1 MGTTEG
7 ATPLKTKAI
16 ARALADLTA
25 KGLAAL
31 PHAQQDQPVPSQS
44 GYPLEWSAAFQ
55 AYYGQGGQPPPAYYP
70 PPPPGGTPQ
79 GHPYMAWSGQ
89 HMMPPYG
96 TPPPPYG
103 GMYPPGGMYGP
114 PQMPPFGM
122 PGPGPSGADPA
133 AAAAMKPQSV
143 SEPEENKA
151 AVKDKAGVKPGGGG
165 GSGGGGGKAAGVA
178 ATVSPSQAKSGVTLA
193 NNGALAVGQSADE
206 DSEDSDDDDGDDSSG
221 PNMGDKAAY
230 SQLLAEGGK
239 GGGLGMGMEYWHAGS
254 GGGSGVI
261 SGGGGGGGS
270 GGGGKKRGPGGG
282 GMGQNMPPELWLQ
295 DEREVKRQRRKQS
308 NRESAR
314 RSRLRKQAE
323 CEELAQRVDTLN
335 AENVQLRAELVRLN
349 DECRKLTQ
357 DNTSIQERL
366 SSLRKQPQDA
376 VQLHGGSSHQPTD
389 DAAAEKAGAVEAANN
404 GNEAGLAGASD
415 ESPAGD

>member
-7 ATPLKTKAI
+7 ATPLKTKH
-16 ARALADLTA
+16 RSGSCCRSLRLRSSLAGYCRVPIDLTA

-44 GYPLEWSAAFQ
+44 GYPLEWNAAFQ

-122 PGPGPSGADPA
+122 PGPGPSSADPA
-133 AAAAMKPQSV
+133 AAAAMKPQSA
-143 SEPEENKA
+143 SEPEETKA
-151 AVKDKAGVKPGGGG
+151 AVKDKAGVKPGSG
-165 GSGGGGGKAAGVA
+165 GSGGGGGGGKAAGVA

-221 PNMGDKAAY
+221 PN
-230 SQLLAEGGK
+230 
-239 GGGLGMGMEYWHAGS
+239 
-254 GGGSGVI
+254 
-261 SGGGGGGGS
+261 
-270 GGGGKKRGPGGG
+270 
-282 GMGQNMPPELWLQ
+282 

-335 AENVQLRAELVRLN
+335 GENVQLRAELVRLN

-376 VQLHGGSSHQPTD
+376 VQLHGGSSHQATD